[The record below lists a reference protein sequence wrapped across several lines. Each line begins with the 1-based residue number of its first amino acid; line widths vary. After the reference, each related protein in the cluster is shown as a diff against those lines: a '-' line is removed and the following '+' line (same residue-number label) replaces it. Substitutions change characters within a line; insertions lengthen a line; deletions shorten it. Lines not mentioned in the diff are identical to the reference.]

1 MTKAIKKISKS
12 EKIGPIALKLF
23 LGVFF
28 SLLIL
33 YVFFITV
40 TITNAVDNEQKLRKI
55 SYQKDHNTEI
65 EKEYINLVG
74 ELDMD
79 YARANGFVEKSEKVV
94 YVMRYNSITQR

>member
-1 MTKAIKKISKS
+1 MTKAIKKISRS
-12 EKIGPIALKLF
+12 EKTGPIALKLF

-33 YVFFITV
+33 YVFFITI
-40 TITNAVDNEQKLRKI
+40 TITNAVNSEQKLKI
-55 SYQKDHNTEI
+55 ISRQEYRNTEL

-79 YARANGFVEKSEKVV
+79 YARANGFVEKGEKIV
-94 YVMRYNSITQR
+94 YVTRYNSITQR